1 MSEFA
6 GKRVVITGG
15 ASGIGRAVAEHFVG
29 LGALVSIID
38 VSPEAVERVAQEL
51 SADGSV
57 TGLAADV
64 RSETAI
70 ASAVQAAAREGGIDI
85 AVCAA
90 GILRTGPFLETD
102 ARTWQDVLDVNL
114 TGAANTC
121 RALIPLMRTDDP
133 AAPRRK
139 IILLAS
145 ATAMHPKKGIAAYAV
160 SKVGVVNLTRVLASE
175 EAGNGI
181 NVNAIAPGTI
191 ETPMI
196 AGLGAETKGFK
207 LYGSA
212 PVGRMG
218 HPQDIAFATAF
229 LSSAQA
235 DFITGIALPVDGGTT
250 ATFPAG

>member
-6 GKRVVITGG
+6 GKRVVVTGG
-15 ASGIGRAVAEHFVG
+15 ASGIGRAVAEYFAG
-29 LGALVSIID
+29 FGAKVSIID
-38 VSPEAVERVAQEL
+38 LSPDAVAQVAGEL
-51 SADGSV
+51 SSDGNVS
-57 TGLAADV
+57 GIAADV
-64 RSETAI
+64 RDEAAI
-70 ASAVQAAAREGGIDI
+70 ASAIQTAGRDGGIDI

-90 GILRTGPFLETD
+90 GILRTGPFMETD
-102 ARTWQDVLDVNL
+102 AKTWQDVLDVNL

-121 RALIPLMRTDDP
+121 RALIPLMRTEDP

-139 IILLAS
+139 ITLLAS

-160 SKVGVVNLTRVLASE
+160 SKVGVVNLARVLASE

-181 NVNAIAPGTI
+181 NINAIAPGTI

-196 AGLGAETKGFK
+196 AGLAAGTRGFK
-207 LYGSA
+207 LYGTA

-218 HPQDIAFATAF
+218 HPRDIAFAAAF
-229 LSSAQA
+229 LSSSQA